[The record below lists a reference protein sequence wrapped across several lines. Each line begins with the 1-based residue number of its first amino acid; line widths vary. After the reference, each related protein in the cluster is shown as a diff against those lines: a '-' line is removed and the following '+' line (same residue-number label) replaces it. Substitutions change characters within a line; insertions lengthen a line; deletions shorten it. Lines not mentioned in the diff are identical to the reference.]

1 MLTLYRCCCC
11 SSVVMISF
19 PLLLALTLSI
29 VPAAQSKRDSE
40 RGREVGRGA
49 IVRIMIWYDAHADPF
64 YIHREHFLLSLPW
77 PGKCFILM
85 AFLECKLP
93 QVAQCV
99 LLCSYKEI
107 NYVWYIYCLYCIYIS
122 VWPGNLERGRC
133 LRLRRPSLWIF
144 VFCIDFLSCRC
155 GSNLFRILL

>member
-1 MLTLYRCCCC
+1 MLTLFC
-11 SSVVMISF
+11 VV
-19 PLLLALTLSI
+19 LLLLCSHSPRWSHLPFLLCLRRI
-29 VPAAQSKRDSE
+29 KIESE
-40 RGREVGRGA
+40 RTRGEGA

-64 YIHREHFLLSLPW
+64 SILHEHFLLSLAW

-99 LLCSYKEI
+99 LLCPYKGI
-107 NYVWYIYCLYCIYIS
+107 NYVYILCVYCIYIP
-122 VWPGNLERGRC
+122 VWPGDLERGPC
-133 LRLRRPSLWIF
+133 LRLRLHSLWIF